1 MNTFKNYLLLTTT
14 GLLLATGCK
23 KDDTSGTPST
33 GGGGGATA
41 SIGNVESAPIP
52 NQYIFVM
59 NMTPQGSTHQQRLNN
74 VMSSINGLLSTVGIP
89 LLTDVKAVFSDAL
102 TGFVAN
108 VSAAQAAVIAQ
119 NGMIKYYEQDQI
131 LGYKPF
137 NILFPTPVTQPAQ
150 TVGYG
155 VQRTGRADGTGKRAW
170 IIDTGIDFDHA
181 DLNVNQSLSRSF
193 STSLSANDDNGHGT
207 HVAGIVGAKD
217 NTIGVV
223 GVAPNA
229 TLIAVKVLASNGS
242 GQTSD
247 VIRGV
252 DYTAANAT
260 AGDAANISLG
270 GGLSVALDDAV
281 LALGAKGVRVAIAA
295 GNSGQPVSTTSPA
308 RVDAPNVYSVS
319 ACDAND
325 NLASF
330 SNYGPSV
337 DFAEPG
343 VQILSTYNDGMYR
356 TLSGTSM
363 ASPHLCGLLLII
375 NGSPRNG
382 GTVRGDKDSS
392 PDVIGIK

>member
-1 MNTFKNYLLLTTT
+1 MRLLKNYLLLTTT

-23 KDDTSGTPST
+23 KDDTTPNPS

-41 SIGNVESAPIP
+41 SIGNMESAPIP
-52 NQYIFVM
+52 NQYIFVL
-59 NMTPQGSTHQQRLNN
+59 NMTPQGSTYQERLNN
-74 VMSSINGLLSTVGIP
+74 VMGSVNGLLSTLGIP
-89 LLTDVKAVFSDAL
+89 LLSDVKAVFSDAL

-108 VSAAQAAVIAQ
+108 VSAAQAAAIAQ

-137 NILFPTPVTQPAQ
+137 NILFPTPAPQPSQ
-150 TVGYG
+150 TVSYG

-252 DYTAANAT
+252 DYTAATAA

-270 GGLSVALDDAV
+270 GGLSTALDDAV
-281 LALGAKGVRVAIAA
+281 RALGAKGVRVAIAA
-295 GNSGQPVSTTSPA
+295 GNSGQPVRTTSPA
-308 RVDAPNVYSVS
+308 RVDAPNVYTVS

-363 ASPHLCGLLLII
+363 ASPHLCGLLLIT
-375 NGSPRNG
+375 NGAPRNG
-382 GTVRGDKDSS
+382 GTVRGDKDNV
-392 PDVIGIK
+392 PDVIGVK